1 MILLMLQ
8 SRIIGVI
15 INIVN
20 QQSTKV
26 ISWWSIVLVERISV
40 TPENHGPLDKL
51 VSDNVVSSAHINFGE
66 LMSQTIFLI
75 SYCPQGK
82 HDFS

>member
-1 MILLMLQ
+1 MCLNEEILQKVQ

-15 INIVN
+15 INIV
-20 QQSTKV
+20 SV
-26 ISWWSIVLVERISV
+26 ISWWSISLMEGISV

-66 LMSQTIFLI
+66 LMSQLF
-75 SYCPQGK
+75 
-82 HDFS
+82 F

>member
-1 MILLMLQ
+1 MEGIA
-8 SRIIGVI
+8 
-15 INIVN
+15 
-20 QQSTKV
+20 
-26 ISWWSIVLVERISV
+26 V